1 MLTEEDARR
10 LVLAEIDDARCHV
23 TYDLQILR
31 VETLPFGWIF
41 YWGAV
46 CDGQSRQRPRLGG
59 NSPFLVDRENE
70 RLIHTATS
78 VPIAR
83 QIADYERRL
92 RREAHARK
100 TAAKQANPAQ
110 HRSAAP

>member
-10 LVLAEIDDARCHV
+10 LVLAEIDDVRGQV

-31 VETLPFGWIF
+31 VEALPFGWIF

-46 CDGQSRQRPRLGG
+46 WDGPSGQRPRLGG
-59 NSPFLVDRENE
+59 NGPFLVDCENE
-70 RLIHTATS
+70 RLIRTATS

-92 RREAHARK
+92 RREAHARNR
-100 TAAKQANPAQ
+100 AAKQAAQ
-110 HRSAAP
+110 QP